1 MWLQDLLQEL
11 TFSNHAYGTELRD
24 ETAQLYR
31 DMASD
36 ATCVDTFQR
45 GGPRLGNAGVP
56 SGGTR
61 RLTNSKLTPRE
72 HRDTP
77 TICISLKFHVS

>member
-1 MWLQDLLQEL
+1 MQQRFAVRPVDVHFVDEEKQEKLMWLQDPLQEL

-36 ATCVDTFQR
+36 ATARQS
-45 GGPRLGNAGVP
+45 RLKRMWYRYG
-56 SGGTR
+56 R
-61 RLTNSKLTPRE
+61 
-72 HRDTP
+72 
-77 TICISLKFHVS
+77 CFC

>member
-36 ATCVDTFQR
+36 ATARQS
-45 GGPRLGNAGVP
+45 RLK
-56 SGGTR
+56 R
-61 RLTNSKLTPRE
+61 MWYRYIR
-72 HRDTP
+72 
-77 TICISLKFHVS
+77 CFC